1 MSAEAKAE
9 SSAPASSP
17 SGGGGNKLVTILTIV
32 NLLVCVGMGALLFV
46 SFNKE
51 KNKPAVTDIDAESEA
66 PAAEEHAAAGGE
78 HGGGGHGEKKADAH
92 GGGEHGGGHGEK
104 KAAGLG
110 TMLQLEQFTVNLSSP
125 GGAAQKFVRV
135 NISIEVASEE
145 VSSEVNSKMPQVRNA
160 IIDLFN
166 SKRSGDL
173 ATAEGREFLKEEIR
187 SALNSF
193 MSSGKI
199 KGVYFTNFAVTS

>member
-9 SSAPASSP
+9 NTSASAPAS
-17 SGGGGNKLVTILTIV
+17 GGGGSKLVMILTLV
-32 NLLVCVGMGALLFV
+32 NLVVCLGMGGVLFIA
-46 SFNKE
+46 FKNE
-51 KNKPAVTDIDAESEA
+51 KNKPQVSDIEAGAAV
-66 PAAEEHAAAGGE
+66 EEHAGAGSGD
-78 HGGGGHGEKKADAH
+78 KKADAH
-92 GGGEHGGGHGEK
+92 GAGDSK
-104 KAAGLG
+104 KAPSDFGK
-110 TMLQLEQFTVNLSSP
+110 MMQLEQFTVNLSSP

-135 NISIEVASEE
+135 AISVEVPNAE
-145 VSSEVNSKMPQVRNA
+145 VESEVTSKMPQVRNA

-166 SKRSGDL
+166 SKRANDL

-193 MSSGKI
+193 MTTGKV

>member
-9 SSAPASSP
+9 TPSASASS
-17 SGGGGNKLVTILTIV
+17 SGGGGSKLVMILTLV
-32 NLLVCVGMGALLFV
+32 NLVVCLGMGAVLFIA
-46 SFNKE
+46 FKNE
-51 KNKPAVTDIDAESEA
+51 KNKPQVSDIEAGAAV
-66 PAAEEHAAAGGE
+66 EEHADAA
-78 HGGGGHGEKKADAH
+78 HGEKKADAH
-92 GGGEHGGGHGEK
+92 GAPAAGHGDAK
-104 KAAGLG
+104 KAASDFGK
-110 TMLQLEQFTVNLSSP
+110 MMQLEQFTVNLSSP

-135 NISIEVASEE
+135 AISIEVPNAE
-145 VSSEVNSKMPQVRNA
+145 VESEVTSKMPQVRNA

-166 SKRSGDL
+166 SKRANDL

-193 MSSGKI
+193 MTTGKV

>member
-51 KNKPAVTDIDAESEA
+51 KNIPAVTDIDAESEPEA
-66 PAAEEHAAAGGE
+66 PAAAED
-78 HGGGGHGEKKADAH
+78 HGGGGHGDKKADAH
-92 GGGEHGGGHGEK
+92 GGGAGGGHGDK
-104 KAAGLG
+104 KAAAGFG

-125 GGAAQKFVRV
+125 GGSAQKFVRV
-135 NISIEVASEE
+135 NISIEVSSEE

-193 MSSGKI
+193 MSTGKV

>member
-51 KNKPAVTDIDAESEA
+51 KNKPAVSDIDAESEA
-66 PAAEEHAAAGGE
+66 PVEEHAAAADAQGA
-78 HGGGGHGEKKADAH
+78 GGHGEKKADAH
-92 GGGEHGGGHGEK
+92 GGGGHGEK
-104 KAAGLG
+104 KAPGLG

-125 GGAAQKFVRV
+125 GGATQKFVRV

-145 VSSEVNSKMPQVRNA
+145 VSNEVNSKMPQVRNA

-193 MSSGKI
+193 ISSGKV

>member
-17 SGGGGNKLVTILTIV
+17 NGGGGNKLVTILTIV
-32 NLLVCVGMGALLFV
+32 NLLVCVGMGALLFI

-51 KNKPAVTDIDAESEA
+51 KSRSTVTDIDVESEA
-66 PAAEEHAAAGGE
+66 QAPVVEEHGS
-78 HGGGGHGEKKADAH
+78 GGHGDASA
-92 GGGEHGGGHGEK
+92 HGEK
-104 KAAGLG
+104 KAAGFG

-125 GGAAQKFVRV
+125 GASTQKYVRV
-135 NISIEVASEE
+135 NISIEVANEE
-145 VSSEVNSKMPQVRNA
+145 VSAEVNSKMPQVRNA

-166 SKRSGDL
+166 SKRSSDL

-193 MSSGKI
+193 MSSGKV